1 MPAKVRQILGAQEP
15 KQKIKGEDTIRA
27 LDYQKRSQRLANADP
42 YERIPTLDPSRL
54 LVTLP
59 TTYPETIAGF
69 RAFLNGSE
77 VAVKRFESST
87 GGAARR
93 LFCHYLD
100 ITSEAKFAA
109 ENELVLELQGL
120 QKGQFLGGYLENLPV
135 QFAGSATPLSPDDSS
150 PVEEPVSR
158 PIDAFPD

>member
-1 MPAKVRQILGAQEP
+1 M
-15 KQKIKGEDTIRA
+15 RA
-27 LDYQKRSQRLANADP
+27 LDYQRSSQRLANADP

-54 LVTLP
+54 LVTIP
-59 TTYPETIAGF
+59 TTYPETIEGL
-69 RAFLNGSE
+69 RAWLNGAE

-109 ENELVLELQGL
+109 GNELVLEFQGL
-120 QKGQFLGGYLENLPV
+120 RKGQFLGGYLENLPV
-135 QFAGSATPLSPDDSS
+135 QLASSVTPLPPGDSS
-150 PVEEPVSR
+150 PLEEPAGK
-158 PIDAFPD
+158 PIDAFPG